1 MFRARRVRSRSLLNK
16 QLFCHFGMVLRMCHV
31 GICQTIKADNGI
43 YNVSNFRAFPRCIFT
58 SSNTQ
63 KVQNMQ
69 VLLLLSKQVFWYYR
83 FCLPKPSGRRLDRQ
97 NQITTCAYKEMRLV
111 TTCLFVKSVKPEKN
125 AKYYLDIAI
134 PLLFTKLPSAEQIE
148 SKKTWWNSFYFYLSL
163 WITSEF
169 EEKKHH
175 HPQSK
180 NHLLQRTRIT

>member
-1 MFRARRVRSRSLLNK
+1 
-16 QLFCHFGMVLRMCHV
+16 MCHV
-31 GICQTIKADNGI
+31 SICQTTKADNGI

-111 TTCLFVKSVKPEKN
+111 TTCLFVKSEKPEKN
-125 AKYYLDIAI
+125 AKDYLNIAVTFV
-134 PLLFTKLPSAEQIE
+134 LQNSLRRTYRKY
-148 SKKTWWNSFYFYLSL
+148 KKTQ
-163 WITSEF
+163 
-169 EEKKHH
+169 KKSVFVFVPLDHF
-175 HPQSK
+175 
-180 NHLLQRTRIT
+180 